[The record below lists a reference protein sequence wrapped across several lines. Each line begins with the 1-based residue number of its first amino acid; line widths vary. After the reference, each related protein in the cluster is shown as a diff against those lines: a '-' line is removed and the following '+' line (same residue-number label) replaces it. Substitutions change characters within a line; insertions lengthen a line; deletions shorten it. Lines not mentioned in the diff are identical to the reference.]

1 MKLNMRKL
9 IPLSIKRAAKARLAS
24 YRIWRATRAIVK
36 LRRGEVPT
44 RRMLRLLSA
53 GWGNDGFAPTLD
65 YLEEVARSAA
75 TTEGPILECGSGLT
89 TLLLGLLAGRRGVA
103 IHSLEHS
110 ANWQQRI
117 AKVLS
122 ENAIRNV
129 EVMNAPLRDYGAF
142 AWYDVRLEQLPEQFR
157 LIVCDGPPGNT
168 KGGRYG
174 LLPLVG
180 ERLPQGGVIVL
191 DDADRPGELEMV
203 RRWKKEMDL
212 AMQVFEKPAGNFA
225 RLVRCS

>member
-1 MKLNMRKL
+1 M
-9 IPLSIKRAAKARLAS
+9 KRALKTKLAS
-24 YRIWRATRAIVK
+24 FRIWRATRAIAK
-36 LRRGEVPT
+36 LRGGEVPD
-44 RRMLRLLSA
+44 RRTLRLLSE

-89 TLLLGLLAGRRGVA
+89 TLLMGLLAGRRGVA

-110 ANWQQRI
+110 ESWQQRI
-117 AKVLS
+117 S
-122 ENAIRNV
+122 NALRKNGIRNV
-129 EVMNAPLRDYGAF
+129 EVLMAPLRDYGSF
-142 AWYDVRLEQLPEQFR
+142 AWYDAPLHQLPEEFR

-174 LLPLVG
+174 LLPVIG
-180 ERLPQGGVIVL
+180 PRLRQGAVIVL
-191 DDADRPGELEMV
+191 DDADRPGEIEMV
-203 RRWKKEMDL
+203 SRWKKEMDL
-212 AMQVFEKPAGNFA
+212 AMQVFEKPAGHFA